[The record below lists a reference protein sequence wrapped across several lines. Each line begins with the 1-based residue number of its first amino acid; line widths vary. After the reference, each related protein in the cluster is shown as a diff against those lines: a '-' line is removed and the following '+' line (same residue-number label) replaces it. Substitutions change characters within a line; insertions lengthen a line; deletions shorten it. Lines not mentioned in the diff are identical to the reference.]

1 MGLDL
6 TAFDAVLKDDYR
18 PVIISLL
25 NKKTRLLDL
34 FTKNTDVDQSDGRQ
48 KVYPIHTGRNE
59 GVGSVSEGNNV
70 PTAGN
75 EETGQVKV
83 PYKYTYGRIQL
94 TAQTI
99 KASKTSK
106 GAFKS
111 AMKLEMNNMVTN
123 LAKLRNRQLWGHG
136 VGILARVDGQQTT
149 ATTVNLKSPLGYTG
163 TVNGCRFLRKNMWIA
178 FITTGTLTSKTD
190 SDIQCV
196 KKVSSISS
204 DGKTVT
210 LTAATGVTL
219 EDGDFVVLAPAGGD
233 TTVQSSVNKEP
244 MGLTGIVDDGT
255 YLGTLHNI
263 ARATYDQYNSSVIS
277 LNGSFSI
284 DALQRGY
291 DLADEK
297 AGGEISHLLAH
308 HSVRREYLKQ
318 LQLIKRYTNEMAM
331 KPDGGF
337 KGGGIS
343 TDIEFSEK
351 PMIAERMAPYGT
363 IFGID
368 KSDCVRFVNC
378 EGEWADD
385 DGSVLGRVLNVDSYE
400 GRFRIF
406 ENYHNDRPDKCF
418 RIDGVTA
425 TVDVTP
431 VE

>member
-136 VGILARVDGQQTT
+136 VGILARSHRPDVRDP
-149 ATTVNLKSPLGYTG
+149 SP
-163 TVNGCRFLRKNMWIA
+163 VGCGGRKFA
-178 FITTGTLTSKTD
+178 RLPGH
-190 SDIQCV
+190 V
-196 KKVSSISS
+196 
-204 DGKTVT
+204 
-210 LTAATGVTL
+210 
-219 EDGDFVVLAPAGGD
+219 EVVLYFGYPAFQHEGD
-233 TTVQSSVNKEP
+233 
-244 MGLTGIVDDGT
+244 
-255 YLGTLHNI
+255 H
-263 ARATYDQYNSSVIS
+263 
-277 LNGSFSI
+277 
-284 DALQRGY
+284 
-291 DLADEK
+291 
-297 AGGEISHLLAH
+297 
-308 HSVRREYLKQ
+308 
-318 LQLIKRYTNEMAM
+318 
-331 KPDGGF
+331 
-337 KGGGIS
+337 
-343 TDIEFSEK
+343 
-351 PMIAERMAPYGT
+351 
-363 IFGID
+363 
-368 KSDCVRFVNC
+368 
-378 EGEWADD
+378 
-385 DGSVLGRVLNVDSYE
+385 
-400 GRFRIF
+400 
-406 ENYHNDRPDKCF
+406 
-418 RIDGVTA
+418 
-425 TVDVTP
+425 
-431 VE
+431 